1 MPMTFLGGVFYS
13 LEMLPNWAQNI
24 SLINPIYWMISGL
37 RYSTLSIEEISNVT
51 SLIICLSFSTLFTII
66 ASYLFKTGYKIKS

>member
-1 MPMTFLGGVFYS
+1 MTFLGGVFYS
-13 LEMLPNWAQNI
+13 LEMLPGWAQKI

-37 RYSTLSIEEISNVT
+37 RYSTLNIGGNLNLI
-51 SLIICLSFSTLFTII
+51 SLILCISFSCLFTMI